1 MSRWATTTTRAEI
14 ERTLTEI
21 NQAENS
27 PDLTAAQKSQ
37 VVDTDSTPDVQ
48 GWANGVA
55 RGGREQEREQEA
67 FLWSAI
73 PGYHREFDRIIIDPH
88 GAAVS
93 WRLTGHFGEERI
105 DLAGSTIFEFDET
118 ARIKQFWLY
127 YNDPQA

>member
-37 VVDTDSTPDVQ
+37 VVDTVSTSDVQ

-73 PGYHREFDRIIIDPH
+73 PDYHREFDRIIIDPP

-93 WRLTGHFGEERI
+93 WRLTGHLGEERI
-105 DLAGSTIFEFDET
+105 DLAGSTIFEFDES

>member
-1 MSRWATTTTRAEI
+1 MTSRADI
-14 ERTLTEI
+14 ERVLTEI
-21 NQAENS
+21 NEAENS

-37 VVDTDSTPDVQ
+37 VVDTVSTPDVQ

-73 PGYHREFDRIIIDPH
+73 PDYHREFDRIIVDPP
-88 GAAVS
+88 GAAVC
-93 WRLTGHFGEERI
+93 WRLTGHLGEEMI
-105 DLAGSTIFEFDET
+105 DLAGSTIFEFDES
-118 ARIKQFWLY
+118 AQIKRFWMY